1 MFKCG
6 GQIALYIIKSRNI
19 FRIEIPCMLA
29 MDIQRHNIKYKNSPN
44 IVQKRPSI
52 FKLYY
57 THFPAESKKANRDD

>member
-1 MFKCG
+1 
-6 GQIALYIIKSRNI
+6 
-19 FRIEIPCMLA
+19 MLS